1 MDKQSVVN
9 SMLIIYTYP
18 VISVTNPCQERCR
31 VFLATP
37 ALYTICLI
45 INTTES
51 IMTEKKL
58 PKVVSQEMLNLQGM
72 ELMVCVLDDGQRVI
86 DAESLE
92 VFFKNLGFS
101 NDE

>member
-1 MDKQSVVN
+1 
-9 SMLIIYTYP
+9 
-18 VISVTNPCQERCR
+18 
-31 VFLATP
+31 
-37 ALYTICLI
+37 
-45 INTTES
+45 
-51 IMTEKKL
+51 MTEKKL